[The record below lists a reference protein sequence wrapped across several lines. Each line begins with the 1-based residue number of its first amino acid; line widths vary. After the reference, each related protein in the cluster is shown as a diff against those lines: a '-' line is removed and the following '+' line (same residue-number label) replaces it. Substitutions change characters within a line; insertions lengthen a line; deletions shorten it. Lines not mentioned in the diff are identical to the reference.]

1 MILRIS
7 LTILG
12 LLLLASGL
20 RMYELAG
27 NNLSEDES
35 ITLFLIN
42 GYKVEGHHDFK
53 VLTELP
59 ESFNRE
65 DIRKQKTY
73 RNVVDASIRHNGNSF
88 GYHLL
93 LSWWTKVFGNTNY
106 AIRFL
111 SLIFGVLTVVLGYYF
126 ARQLFNERT
135 ALIAGVLLCMHP
147 LLVEFG
153 QLARA
158 YVPAT
163 FFVLLSTYSLYQIS
177 VSKRHLWL
185 HIPLYVVAVLITAFC
200 HYLVLYVLIAH
211 ILLVLFFHSHKK
223 ALIQYSIMAVFM
235 LGLFSVWWYNGGRE
249 GEKWNNH
256 EFSLRASE
264 IMSPETSPG
273 KGILQ
278 STISIFGDNT
288 SSRVKELWLGLIY
301 LIIPGIFLYF
311 AFERIRKSEYFRQA
325 MFVLFPIVLYFVFV
339 IVGIFFLPAEQVFDP
354 HYSSFALPFACI
366 LLAFGFDR
374 MNAPGGAL
382 RILAYPGLFVM
393 LFVMFVSLF
402 PEFFL
407 RDTQSS
413 ARFPYHQAADQIE
426 KQSGQADEVVFGSKK
441 HALLTNFYINKK
453 TEIRERIDS
462 TIPEGE
468 MRIMKNGEMLS
479 GYSFQE

>member
-12 LLLLASGL
+12 LLLLATGL

-42 GYKVEGHHDFK
+42 GYQVEGHHDFK

-59 ESFNRE
+59 ETFTRE

-73 RNVVDASIRHNGNSF
+73 RNVVEASIRHNGNSF
-88 GYHLL
+88 GYHLI

-106 AIRFL
+106 SIRFL
-111 SLIFGVLTVVLGYYF
+111 SLMFGVLTVILGYYF
-126 ARQLFNERT
+126 ARQLFNGRT
-135 ALIAGVLLCMHP
+135 AVVAGVLLCMHP

-163 FFVLLSTYSLYQIS
+163 FFVLLSTYSLFQIS

-185 HIPLYVVAVLITAFC
+185 HIPLYVIAVIVTAFC

-223 ALIQYSIMAVFM
+223 AMIQYSIMAVFM
-235 LGLFSVWWYNGGRE
+235 LGLFAVWWYNGGKE
-249 GEKWNNH
+249 GKNWNNH
-256 EFSLRASE
+256 ELSLRASE
-264 IMSPETSPG
+264 LNASDISLG
-273 KGILQ
+273 KGIVQ
-278 STISIFGDNT
+278 SAISIFGDNT
-288 SSRVKELWLGLIY
+288 SSLVKEMWLGLVY

-325 MFVLFPIVLYFVFV
+325 MFVLFPIVLYLIFVM
-339 IVGIFFLPAEQVFDP
+339 VGIFFIPIEQVLDK
-354 HYSSFALPFACI
+354 HYTSFALPFACI

-374 MNAPGGAL
+374 MNAHGGAL

-393 LFVMFVSLF
+393 LFVMFVSVF

-407 RDTQSS
+407 KTKAS

-426 KQSGQADEVVFGSKK
+426 KQTDNADEVVFGSTKN
-441 HALLTNFYINKK
+441 ALLTNFYINRK
-453 TEIRERIDS
+453 TDIRERIDT
-462 TIPEGE
+462 TIPADE
-468 MRIMKNGEMLS
+468 MRIVKGGQVIS
-479 GYSFQE
+479 GYTFDE